1 MVARWA
7 VQIWSPAAAE
17 ALAAI
22 ARGAGWT
29 VATAANDGAGTLI
42 VDARDDLP
50 GALAALREGASASL
64 RLGLVAD
71 GDAGRQDAL
80 IAAGATQIAV
90 VGVGGE
96 GLAQALRLA
105 QRSRPVLADR
115 RVPASG
121 FSPALAE
128 WIDQRLA
135 AGEAITIVH
144 VALLRLDLVNAAHG
158 RGVGTA
164 LIDAAE
170 RRIATQMAAIVDD
183 DGMAARVA
191 GPGYVV
197 AVAGAADRAVTAA
210 ARIEE
215 ALARRFRLDGR
226 EVVLGARIG
235 LIAARPDDR
244 GEALIARALAG
255 AAPVA
260 VAAADDDP
268 LAVDVHLALSRD
280 EVAILFQPQARIA
293 DGGVIGVEALARWR
307 HPRLGELGAE
317 ALLGAADRAGIG
329 VALSEHIQR
338 AVLDRV
344 QAWPPALGTLRV
356 ALNLTAADLAR
367 PGCVDTLLAHLDA
380 SGVTRERL
388 TLEVTETELMVDLD
402 AAATVLAALQAA
414 GCRIAIDDFGTGYS
428 SLAYLAT
435 LPIDYLKIDR
445 SLVQEIAGDPRSQVV
460 VRGAIDMARSLGLTV
475 VAEGVETEEQRS
487 LLDAAG
493 CGVYQGFLLAP
504 PLDEVALAAMMEQR
518 G

>member
-1 MVARWA
+1 MGTRWS

-17 ALAAI
+17 ALAAT
-22 ARGAGWT
+22 AREAGWT
-29 VATAANDGAGTLI
+29 VATAATESGAALI

-50 GALAALREGASASL
+50 GALAALREAASASS
-64 RLGLVAD
+64 RVALVAD
-71 GDAGRQDAL
+71 GDPARQDAV

-105 QRSRPVLADR
+105 RRSRPAVADR
-115 RVPASG
+115 RVAASG
-121 FSPALAE
+121 PAPALAE
-128 WIDQRLA
+128 WIDQRLG
-135 AGEAITIVH
+135 AGEAVAIVH

-170 RRIATQMAAIVDD
+170 RRIAAQVSAIVED
-183 DGMAARVA
+183 DGMAARVG
-191 GPGYVV
+191 GPGFVV

-215 ALARRFRLDGR
+215 ALARCFRLDGR
-226 EVVLGARIG
+226 EVVLGVRIG
-235 LIAARPDDR
+235 LIAARPGDR

-255 AAPVA
+255 AAPVPIAA
-260 VAAADDDP
+260 VDDP

-293 DGGVIGVEALARWR
+293 DDGVIGVEALARWR

-317 ALLGAADRAGIG
+317 ALLGAADRAGIA
-329 VALSEHIQR
+329 VALSDHIQR
-338 AVLDRV
+338 AVLGRV
-344 QAWPPALGTLRV
+344 QAWPAALASLRV

-367 PGCVDTLLAHLDA
+367 PGCVETLLAHVDA
-380 SGVTRERL
+380 SGVARERL
-388 TLEVTETELMVDLD
+388 TLEVTETELMIDLD
-402 AAATVLAALQAA
+402 AGAAVLAALQAA

-428 SLAYLAT
+428 SLAYLAS

-475 VAEGVETEEQRS
+475 VAEGVETQEQRS
-487 LLDAAG
+487 LLEAAG

-504 PLDEVALAAMMEQR
+504 PLDEAALAALMEQR